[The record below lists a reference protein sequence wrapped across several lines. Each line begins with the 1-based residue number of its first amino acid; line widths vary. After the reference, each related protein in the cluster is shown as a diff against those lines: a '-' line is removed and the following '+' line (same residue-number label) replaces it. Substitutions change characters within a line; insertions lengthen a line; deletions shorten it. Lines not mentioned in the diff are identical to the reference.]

1 MKELSVAEAAKL
13 LDLSPQR
20 VRAMLQGGGLP
31 GRKIGRIWIVDSDV
45 LQQRRNTPGRP
56 LSAANAWALLA
67 MLSGDSPD
75 WVDPTERSR
84 LKRRA
89 NDPAWLVQALIEG
102 VPRSR
107 VHRWRVLPS
116 DLSKVR
122 EIWDLLLSGLSAEL
136 PELDVLGGFQG
147 LDVYAD
153 EDSIRQIERRFQPDR
168 ESANP
173 NLLIRNP
180 THPWILKQHGQAPR
194 AVVAADLI
202 VNEDPRVARA
212 ARQLLSSA

>member
-1 MKELSVAEAAKL
+1 MNDLSVAEAAKL

-20 VRAMLQGGGLP
+20 VRAMLQGGGLQGHKV
-31 GRKIGRIWIVDSDV
+31 GRVWIVDSEV
-45 LQQRRNTPGRP
+45 LQQRRHTPGRP

-75 WVDPTERSR
+75 WVDPTVRSR

-89 NDPAWLVQALIEG
+89 KDPAWLVQSLIEG
-102 VPRSR
+102 IPRSR
-107 VHRWRVLPS
+107 VHLWRVLPS

-122 EIWDLLLSGLSAEL
+122 ESWDLVLSGLSAQL
-136 PELDVLGGFQG
+136 PELDVLGGFEG
-147 LDVYAD
+147 LDFYAD
-153 EDSIRQIERRFQPDR
+153 EDSIRHIERRFQPDR
-168 ESANP
+168 ESATP

-180 THPWILKQHGQAPR
+180 THPWILKQPGQAPR